1 MNTPQ
6 RLLSNTALAY
16 TSTVIVKAGNVLL
29 FIILGR
35 LYGPEDA
42 GVFNLGITF
51 LTVTLA
57 LSAWGLHEL
66 LVREVAPRRNQ
77 SARYFVNF
85 ISLRLLLTL
94 VAYVLLLIALLY
106 LLPYSESTSKVIIII
121 SLAVFP
127 EAAFAIALALFTAH
141 EQFHV
146 PTVASIVNSG
156 FKLVAGYWLINQG
169 QPLEIVA
176 WVIPI
181 GSTLGLLVF
190 IPAILLLY
198 KKEKQVASA
207 GLSLSFTLSQLRF
220 TPGFIL
226 IGLFSTIDFQLD
238 TFLISLLL
246 SEEDIGLYGA
256 AQTIVLG
263 FWMMAPAVRTA
274 IYPIMARYY
283 QQDSTKLTV
292 LYEKSTQYLLLFV
305 LPIAVGVTIL
315 AQPIIL
321 LVYGPAFLPSVPVLQ
336 IMIWSI
342 VFAYLA
348 VPSARL
354 MILHNRQHQAGMITG
369 LTMLTNLVLNF
380 LLITRLGVI
389 GAALART
396 SSTFFTYLM
405 LYGYTQRYLQKVRI
419 FSLMRGPLISLVL
432 MSVVVWFLRS
442 SPLIIPV
449 VSGGIVYC
457 ASALIFGAISPED
470 RSSLFKF
477 SSSIG
482 RR

>member
-16 TSTVIVKAGNVLL
+16 TSTVIIKAGNVLL
-29 FIILGR
+29 FILLGR

-42 GVFNLGITF
+42 GIFNLGITF

-94 VAYVLLLIALLY
+94 IAYAILLIALRF
-106 LLPYSESTSKVIIII
+106 LLPYSESTTAVIIII

-127 EAAFAIALALFTAH
+127 EAAFAITHALFTAH
-141 EQFHV
+141 EQLHV
-146 PTVASIVNSG
+146 STVASIFNSG

-190 IPAILLLY
+190 IPALLLLY
-198 KKEKQVASA
+198 RKEKQVASA
-207 GLSLSFTLSQLRF
+207 GLSYDFTLSQLRL

-246 SEEDIGLYGA
+246 SEEDIGWYGA

-263 FWMMAPAVRTA
+263 FWMVAPAVRTA

-283 QQDSTKLTV
+283 QQDSSKLSV
-292 LYEKSTQYLLLFV
+292 LYQKSTQYLLLFV
-305 LPIAVGVTIL
+305 LPVAMGVTIL

-321 LVYGPAFLPSVPVLQ
+321 LIYGPAFLPSVPVLQ

-342 VFAYLA
+342 VFAYLS

-354 MILHNRQHQAGMITG
+354 MILNNRQHQAGIITG
-369 LTMLTNLVLNF
+369 LTMLTNLLLNF
-380 LLITRLGVI
+380 LLITRIGVI

-396 SSTFFTYLM
+396 TSTFFTYLM
-405 LYGYTQRYLQKVRI
+405 LYGYSQRFLQKVSMV
-419 FSLMRGPLISLVL
+419 SLIRGPFISLVL
-432 MSVVVWFLRS
+432 MSVVVWFLRDF
-442 SPLIIPV
+442 PLYIPI
-449 VSGGIVYC
+449 VSGGFVYC
-457 ASALIFGAISPED
+457 ASALIFGAIPRED
-470 RSSLFKF
+470 RSMLFKF

-482 RR
+482 KR